1 MMKFDST
8 KSVWY
13 ERYKPQTV
21 DDVILPQEIK
31 NKIKSFLEKDMPCL
45 GFWSSEPG
53 LGKSSLANA
62 IIKDLNCDA
71 LWVNASMERSIE
83 DLRSKIQKFASQC
96 SFNGDYKVVVLDEFD
111 NTSKDYQMSFRS
123 FLDTYSQNCRFILT
137 GNFKD
142 KIIEPLLDRLVNFEF
157 NKFNKEEML
166 KPIYERLAF
175 ILDNENIKYNPKDVA
190 QIIFNFFPKIRSM
203 VGFLQK
209 ACENGELVLKEEL
222 DDKAIYDD
230 LMKSLK
236 GNFVELVQR
245 VNKLNAPDNVYG
257 FIYKNAL
264 DYFPTEKYASIILIC
279 AKYQQWSSSVRDKN
293 LNLCACLTEIRNLI

>member
-1 MMKFDST
+1 MKFDST

-21 DDVILPQEIK
+21 ADVILPQEIK

-166 KPIYERLAF
+166 KPIYERLTF

-190 QIIFNFFPKIRSM
+190 QIMFNFFPKIRSM

-222 DDKAIYDD
+222 DYKAIYED

-245 VNKLNAPDNVYG
+245 ENKLNAPDNVYG

-264 DYFPTEKYASIILIC
+264 DYFPTEKYASII
-279 AKYQQWSSSVRDKN
+279 
-293 LNLCACLTEIRNLI
+293 